1 MRADF
6 RLMQDLAKIVHT
18 NAEAKIKEIK
28 NLMHHFKTNEKC
40 IEKQA
45 AWHLKFNENPQQ
57 LDGIKYNAGNLL
69 MGANASG
76 TPASFDIEKCAR
88 EIDRKIQGKMFTQ
101 VQLKNWA
108 IFHGDRDAQIAN

>member
-40 IEKQA
+40 KEKQA
-45 AWHLKFNENPQQ
+45 LWHLKFNENPQELQ
-57 LDGIKYNAGNLL
+57 GFKYQAGNLL
-69 MGANASG
+69 MGPNASG

-101 VQLKNWA
+101 TQLKNWA
-108 IFHGDRDAQIAN
+108 IFHGDRDG